1 MPHLPLSKGPR
12 RFCDFPESWCA
23 VKVSRRISRLETA
36 HILTQA
42 HPEAEAT
49 AVQEGCLEGLPRTQ
63 DPFLSPCLGSRPDR
77 VLGGGPWR
85 GQDLELT

>member
-49 AVQEGCLEGLPRTQ
+49 ALFRKAAWRGCPGPRTPSSLPALAPVLTGFWEEGLGEVKTW
-63 DPFLSPCLGSRPDR
+63 S
-77 VLGGGPWR
+77 
-85 GQDLELT
+85 